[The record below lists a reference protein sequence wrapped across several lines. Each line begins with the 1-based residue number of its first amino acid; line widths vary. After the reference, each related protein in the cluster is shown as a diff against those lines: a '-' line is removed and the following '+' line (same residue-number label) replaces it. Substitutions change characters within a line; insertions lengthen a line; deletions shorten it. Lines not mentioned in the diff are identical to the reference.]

1 MRARPLAVAAVTALA
16 TLATLACGDRRADG
30 GGGLPPAERWQAPA
44 GADTAAA
51 PPAET
56 ADERLARCVAEVFV
70 AEAGRDGNL
79 PSDVLRAWPG
89 VADADAITLLR
100 ALVAAAGRL
109 AAADQQALLLAEA
122 GLALVER
129 GETQT
134 ARAALDRA
142 GALARRD
149 GRDRRETRADLAV
162 AGAARAW
169 GRLGDDAA
177 VRRLAADPEAAPY
190 LARGLVEG
198 GHGERADQVLAG
210 LDASGAI
217 EPFAAGEL
225 PIVDLL
231 RGRPE
236 RARARLAAAPA
247 DWREVFALRLA
258 TAAVEH
264 GHADARALVAQAAG
278 LVDGAGAPPSM
289 ELELA
294 RLAHLVGDGDGA
306 RARRGRIHRALLAL
320 PDPDLARVALT
331 RLHAVALDADD
342 RAGAAAAIAA
352 LEERGA
358 RPWMLAMVRADAL
371 ARAGELDRAL
381 DEVEHL
387 APSLRPPRGVVY
399 VWLLTRHLA
408 RGAGERDAAFARR
421 LAGRA
426 CG

>member
-122 GLALVER
+122 GLALGR
-129 GETQT
+129 
-134 ARAALDRA
+134 ARRDPDRA
-142 GALARRD
+142 RPRPRRALARRD
-149 GRDRRETRADLAV
+149 GRDRRETRADLRSPALRGPG
-162 AGAARAW
+162 AGWATTRRCAAWRRIPRPRRTWRAAW
-169 GRLGDDAA
+169 SRAA
-177 VRRLAADPEAAPY
+177 TASAPT
-190 LARGLVEG
+190 RS
-198 GHGERADQVLAG
+198 LAG

-258 TAAVEH
+258 TAAVERGHRRRPRPGRAGGRPRRRRRRAAQH
-264 GHADARALVAQAAG
+264 GA
-278 LVDGAGAPPSM
+278 
-289 ELELA
+289 ELA